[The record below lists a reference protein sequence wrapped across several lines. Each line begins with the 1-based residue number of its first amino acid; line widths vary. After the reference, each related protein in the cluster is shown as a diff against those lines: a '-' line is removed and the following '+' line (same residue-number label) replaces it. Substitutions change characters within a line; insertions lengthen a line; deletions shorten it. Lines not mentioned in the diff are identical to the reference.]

1 MTSVCPAGHDSTA
14 DDYCDVCGAPIDATA
29 VLPKAAPSP
38 TPSVPAATPTG
49 ETCPNCGTE
58 NVADALFCE
67 SCGYDFTTGSMP
79 RPLTPPDGVGTG
91 SSGASGD
98 GAAGL
103 ETSTAGTGPH
113 GAAAGAAAG
122 GATSAAGTATPSP
135 STAFSWVAELWI
147 DPSWY
152 EAQDSPDPLPSPG
165 LPNTIPLRKTS
176 LLVGRTSRSRDIHPD
191 IDCGGDS
198 GVSRRQAQLT
208 SDGRRWFVEDL
219 ESANGTFIGSASGA
233 LPEDPIPVGV
243 KRELD
248 PDDRIYL
255 GAWTRLVIREATDD
269 EIASLG

>member
-29 VLPKAAPSP
+29 VVPLSAPTGLPSP
-38 TPSVPAATPTG
+38 STTTPNASSAGGG
-49 ETCPNCGTE
+49 ERCPNCGTE
-58 NVADALFCE
+58 NVAEALFCE

-79 RPLTPPDGVGTG
+79 RPLAPPDAPVAPA
-91 SSGASGD
+91 ASV
-98 GAAGL
+98 APPVA
-103 ETSTAGTGPH
+103 
-113 GAAAGAAAG
+113 
-122 GATSAAGTATPSP
+122 SAASSSSATTP
-135 STAFSWVAELWI
+135 AFNWVAELWI
-147 DPSWY
+147 DPAWY

-165 LPNTIPLRKTS
+165 LPDTIPLRGS
-176 LLVGRTSRSRDIHPD
+176 SILVGRVSRTRNIHPD
-191 IDCGGDS
+191 VDCGADS

-208 SDGRRWFVEDL
+208 TDGRRWFVEDL

-255 GAWTRLVIREATDD
+255 GAWTRLVIREATED
-269 EIASLG
+269 EIASLGG

>member
-29 VLPKAAPSP
+29 VLPTAAPAPTPAAPS
-38 TPSVPAATPTG
+38 ATPTPAG
-49 ETCPNCGTE
+49 GQACPNCGTE
-58 NVADALFCE
+58 NVAEALFCE

-79 RPLTPPDGVGTG
+79 RPLTPPDGTAAPAEAQ
-91 SSGASGD
+91 ASPQAAQATQPAAEQSPATAD
-98 GAAGL
+98 G
-103 ETSTAGTGPH
+103 
-113 GAAAGAAAG
+113 
-122 GATSAAGTATPSP
+122 
-135 STAFSWVAELWI
+135 FSWVAELWI
-147 DPSWY
+147 DPAWY

-176 LLVGRTSRSRDIHPD
+176 VLVGRTSRSRSIHPD

-208 SDGRRWFVEDL
+208 TDGSRWFVEDL
-219 ESANGTFIGSASGA
+219 ESANGTFIGSASGS
-233 LPEDPIPVGV
+233 LPEDPIPAGV

-255 GAWTRLVIREATDD
+255 GAWTRLVIREATED
-269 EIASLG
+269 EISSLG